1 MLSRYLQEKENV
13 RNSIKEVINNLVES
27 HKILNKA
34 LKDCDENEFQ
44 QAKDYIKNMN
54 QKINEIDNYIIKILA
69 LYSPEARELRR
80 FVAYLKI
87 TNELL
92 RASSNT
98 KSFINGF
105 LDVCD
110 LMDKEFFEKYLYSLQ
125 SVTLDSLVLV
135 KEMIDIDEADEL
147 QDKFNEIIVEEHK
160 SDDLFDLIEENVI
173 QFNLD
178 YKQINK
184 ILKTF
189 RKLEKI
195 SDRTKEIANLL
206 LYYKIGGTLENV

>member
-1 MLSRYLQEKENV
+1 MLSTYLQEKENV
-13 RNSIKEVINNLVES
+13 KNNIKEIIDSLVKS
-27 HKILNKA
+27 HTILNKA
-34 LKDCDENEFQ
+34 LKDCDEKEFQ
-44 QAKDYIKNMN
+44 EAKDFIKNMN

-92 RASSNT
+92 RTTSNT

-105 LDVCD
+105 LDVCE
-110 LMDKEFFEKYLYSLQ
+110 LMEREFFEKYLYPLQ
-125 SVTLDSLVLV
+125 TATLESLVLI
-135 KEMIDIDEADEL
+135 KDMIDIDEADEL
-147 QDKFNEIIVEEHK
+147 QDKFNKIVVEENK
-160 SDDLFDLIEENVI
+160 TDDLFDSIEENVL
-173 QFNLD
+173 QLELD

-206 LYYKIGGTLENV
+206 LYYKIGGVLENV

>member
-44 QAKDYIKNMN
+44 EAKDYIKNMN

-125 SVTLDSLVLV
+125 SVTLDALVLV
-135 KEMIDIDEADEL
+135 EEMIDIDEADEL

-178 YKQINK
+178 FKQINK

>member
-160 SDDLFDLIEENVI
+160 SDDLFDSIEENVI

-178 YKQINK
+178 FKQINK

>member
-178 YKQINK
+178 FKQINK